1 MHFALLSLSLSPFSS
16 YSSFFAALSLSL
28 SSLSFFLLV
37 ELVFCDLVGGI
48 IIVII
53 IIISFIISSF
63 CFNLNSPLSHPSFLC
78 FLFVS
83 SQQFFF
89 VF

>member
-1 MHFALLSLSLSPFSS
+1 MHFALLSLSLFSCF
-16 YSSFFAALSLSL
+16 SSFFAALSLSL

-53 IIISFIISSF
+53 IIIISFIISSF
-63 CFNLNSPLSHPSFLC
+63 CFKLNSPLSHPSFLC
-78 FLFVS
+78 LLFVS

>member
-1 MHFALLSLSLSPFSS
+1 MHFALLLFSCS
-16 YSSFFAALSLSL
+16 YSFAALSLSL

-63 CFNLNSPLSHPSFLC
+63 
-78 FLFVS
+78 LF
-83 SQQFFF
+83 
-89 VF
+89 